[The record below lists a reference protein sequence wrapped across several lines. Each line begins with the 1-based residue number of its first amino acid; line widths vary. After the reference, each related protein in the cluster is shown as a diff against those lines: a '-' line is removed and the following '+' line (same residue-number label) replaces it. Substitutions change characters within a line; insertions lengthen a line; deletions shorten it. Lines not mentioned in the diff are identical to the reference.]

1 MVKGFKHSIAVLG
14 GAITMGAST
23 PAAAQ
28 DYSIFIADVIGQTI
42 ANMNF
47 SAGGPTCMTGLAM
60 SDKEVDEARLPA
72 PRVMQQYFDA
82 ARDGGPKSAQFKLGK
97 KTRWQAGD
105 VVAGADTLNAQA
117 DPLAVSGNRLEQEA
131 LRFYRAGNHMTA
143 LGQWA
148 VLAPDDT
155 VAGVYTGLF
164 ERDGGEWR
172 LRELDIFTADQIVEP
187 AAQYC
192 LEPGDVTAYKV
203 SSAESWVKTSE
214 DQLAKAEE
222 KLAKQQ
228 VKQQQF
234 EAKSAGKPDSKTLT
248 TRAQR
253 MREVTELRIAKVDEK
268 KEQLAKA
275 KEQLAKM
282 QDGKRE
288 LDELAGEARLA
299 QRFRIDETEEEAA
312 ASQSPTE

>member
-1 MVKGFKHSIAVLG
+1 MVTGFKHSIAVLG
-14 GAITMGAST
+14 GALTLGISS

-82 ARDGGPKSAQFKLGK
+82 ARDGGQKSTQFKLGK

-105 VVAGADTLNAQA
+105 ILAGADTLNAQS
-117 DPLAVSGNRLEQEA
+117 DPLAVAGNRLEQEA

-164 ERDGGEWR
+164 ERESGEWL

-192 LEPGDVTAYKV
+192 LEPGDVTAFKI
-203 SSAESWVKTSE
+203 SSAENWVKTSE
-214 DQLAKAEE
+214 GQLEKAEE

-228 VKQQQF
+228 VKQQEI
-234 EAKSAGKPDSKTLT
+234 EAKAASKPNSKGLK

-253 MREVTELRIAKVDEK
+253 MRNVTELRIAKVDEK

-275 KEQLAKM
+275 KEQLVKM

-299 QRFRIDETEEEAA
+299 QRFRIVETEEEAA
-312 ASQSPTE
+312 ASQSPAE